1 MLSLGVDDVG
11 PGKKVYVFFSF
22 FFFSNWFVFAF
33 FYIYI
38 STVLVVH
45 GWCPESRLG
54 SNQSITIVLS
64 PPPPF
69 HNYYQ
74 LAQLP
79 TASSRAQSLCV
90 NKPRTIAHAI
100 HVPR

>member
-1 MLSLGVDDVG
+1 MMSGRVRRCMYFFLSSSSPIGLFLLFFIFIFLQCWLCMGGV
-11 PGKKVYVFFSF
+11 PKVA
-22 FFFSNWFVFAF
+22 WAA
-33 FYIYI
+33 I
-38 STVLVVH
+38 
-45 GWCPESRLG
+45 
-54 SNQSITIVLS
+54 NQLITIVLS